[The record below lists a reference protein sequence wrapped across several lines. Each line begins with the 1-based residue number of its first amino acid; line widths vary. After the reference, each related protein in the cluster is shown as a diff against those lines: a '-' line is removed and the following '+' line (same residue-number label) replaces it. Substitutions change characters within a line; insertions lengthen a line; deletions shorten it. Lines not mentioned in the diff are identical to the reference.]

1 MLETSMDT
9 GAARRRTG
17 ADELARIRALLDSA
31 ERKGRAPDEVLDDI
45 ARLVADRAAH
55 QEIYQKPLG

>member
-1 MLETSMDT
+1 MLETSTDT

-55 QEIYQKPLG
+55 QDIYQKPLG